1 MHRPVRRNKSDG
13 LPRDKDKDMAN
24 NYAPTVADVF
34 GLLDEWR
41 HLPAYGLETRVA
53 PFFALFLREVLSARF
68 GVELHSSRDPGVSAA
83 ERHAIR

>member
-1 MHRPVRRNKSDG
+1 
-13 LPRDKDKDMAN
+13 MAN
-24 NYAPTVADVF
+24 NYAPTVADVL

-68 GVELHSSRDPGVSAA
+68 GVELHPVVIPEFLLRKGTLYGESST
-83 ERHAIR
+83 